1 MCCCICFYMD
11 DRIRTQVILLVRSWK
26 VQMTYTW
33 VIRNQ
38 HAVECIWAQIPLYE
52 SPSTLTL
59 GTLYSSQHS
68 RHSFVPFPAWEKR
81 SVPQTLLFCNS
92 SNSDQMSKDQG
103 VRFSDCSCVGLCFQQ
118 LRVFF
123 FWDSFVRFKDIPW
136 ILNFMLCFTTV
147 DFRECEQSFSQKL
160 KIISFCLL
168 KIVISFAQFLSPFY
182 KAAEISYVLWRS
194 VQNTFKETV
203 KGLEPWL
210 SG

>member
-1 MCCCICFYMD
+1 MQWNVSELRYHCMNHHPHLLWEHCIALS
-11 DRIRTQVILLVRSWK
+11 IHVILLFRFQHEKS
-26 VQMTYTW
+26 VQSLRHCYSVTVAPLTKCQRTNVYGFLTVAVW
-33 VIRNQ
+33 VY
-38 HAVECIWAQIPLYE
+38 V
-52 SPSTLTL
+52 
-59 GTLYSSQHS
+59 
-68 RHSFVPFPAWEKR
+68 
-81 SVPQTLLFCNS
+81 S
-92 SNSDQMSKDQG
+92 SN
-103 VRFSDCSCVGLCFQQ
+103 CV
-118 LRVFF
+118 VFF